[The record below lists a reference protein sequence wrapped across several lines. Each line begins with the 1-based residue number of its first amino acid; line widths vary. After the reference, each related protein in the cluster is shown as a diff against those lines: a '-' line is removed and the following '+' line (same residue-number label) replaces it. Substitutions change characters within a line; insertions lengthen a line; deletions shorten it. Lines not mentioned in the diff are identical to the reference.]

1 MINDCVY
8 EFYKLSFFKRI
19 CFICIVYWNLNIYVM
34 IMKSYVNLDFFE
46 FWMFIVKLFMIC
58 IVEYLF
64 VLNLNC
70 VEYIVIS
77 VYGIKL

>member
-1 MINDCVY
+1 
-8 EFYKLSFFKRI
+8 
-19 CFICIVYWNLNIYVM
+19 M